1 MTALRVLYGQ
11 SAVQSCSNVDVT
23 AYRGQTG
30 AQVRCTCSSGGGGS
44 VWGTNLY
51 TDDSNICTA
60 AVHAGV
66 ISTSGGMVVLE
77 IQPAQSTFIG
87 TTRNGVTTSSYGA
100 WPGSFRFIGAQVP
113 QPPPL
118 CSSFNIMSYRGQNG
132 TQIRCNCPT
141 VSLGAS
147 VWGTDL
153 YTDDSDVCAASV
165 HAGAIASSGGQVT
178 VTIQPAQGGYASTT
192 RNGVTSYSYGYWPGS
207 ISLSP

>member
-1 MTALRVLYGQ
+1 MQ
-11 SAVQSCSNVDVT
+11 I
-23 AYRGQTG
+23 
-30 AQVRCTCSSGGGGS
+30 RCTCSSGGGGP

-66 ISTSGGMVVLE
+66 MTPSGGAVVLE
-77 IQPAQSTFIG
+77 VQPAQSTFIG

-118 CSSFNIMSYRGQNG
+118 CSSINIMSYRGQNG
-132 TQIRCNCPT
+132 SSILCSCPA
-141 VSLGAS
+141 VSGGS

-153 YTDDSDVCAASV
+153 YTDDSNVCAAAV
-165 HAGAIASSGGQVT
+165 HAGVIPSTGGQVF
-178 VTIQPAQGGYASTT
+178 VTIQPAQGSYTGTT
-192 RNGVTSYSYGYWPGS
+192 RNGISTYSYGYWAGSFS
-207 ISLSP
+207 ISP